1 VLPHSLAVWMYET
14 LPEGYEA
21 PPTTA
26 MRRGRNF
33 QRSTKSRG
41 YSHGCRGKAIWKRTG
56 FSRQM

>member
-33 QRSTKSRG
+33 QSSTKSRG
-41 YSHGCRGKAIWKRTG
+41 YSHGCRGKAIWNRTG